1 MTGCESQQTDMIKK
15 PRVLTRKKERLAA
28 HDEDDLHRAK
38 LLHVELATHVDGD
51 S

>member
-1 MTGCESQQTDMIKK
+1 MRKA
-15 PRVLTRKKERLAA
+15 PRVLTWKKERLAA

-38 LLHVELATHVDGD
+38 LLHIKLATHVDGD